1 MVPNTLW
8 VASSSIPKGARS
20 VARAMSRVD
29 GPGLVI
35 RSSSVSIKFS
45 SGFKCLPL
53 PNGLVGQGGK
63 AFADLRLIGGVHAG
77 DHNPR
82 AARQA
87 VQHHPPGIHDH
98 GMTMGFA
105 TVHVIAALGG
115 RDHIGQVLDGA
126 RADERVPMG
135 LSRALVYVLCAPH
148 DSN

>member
-98 GMTMGFA
+98 GMTRGFP
-105 TVHVIAALGG
+105 TLPLTAAL
-115 RDHIGQVLDGA
+115 
-126 RADERVPMG
+126 RAPDPLG
-135 LSRALVYVLCAPH
+135 PLLHHLPHTAL
-148 DSN
+148 